1 MQLWTDYEGRTIAE
15 NYPLDKLL
23 RPEGRSAFFSTSNGT
38 GTPAVIRLIEAHFD
52 ESEILNRWRVVTEIN
67 QINLVHLKKY
77 GQTTL
82 DETPLVYAVME
93 TTECSLAEVLA
104 DRALTPEEVRQ
115 LATSLVAALEAL
127 HARNLVHEH
136 IEPANVLAV
145 GEVIK
150 LRSDCIREVPATSD
164 DAHQDGKILKA
175 RDVHDL
181 VLVLLQSLTQQ
192 RTLPSGSSLPAPFDA
207 IIRNGISGVWGLP
220 QIATALNPAST
231 PIPAPIQRPTPAPN
245 PSAPSAPAA
254 KSSRPTLV
262 TKPTSQ
268 DTSPA
273 NAPHLA
279 EPITATA
286 TQPIQRQAPVIIP
299 TEATDVRHR
308 IVRPVEPAP
317 QRKGLWIAVVIG
329 AILLALILW
338 HFLSPNTTTQSRA
351 AQPITTLAAT
361 QPADPAATRSAP
373 SSAPAAERSR
383 PAVGAKVG
391 SQPEPTTNTR
401 DQWRVV
407 AYTYN
412 HEDQAQKKAATI
424 AKRHASLNPE
434 VFTPNGHAPYLVT
447 LGGPMTRDEA
457 NAFRQKAHAEGL
469 PRDIYT
475 QNYAR

>member
-15 NYPLDKLL
+15 AYPLDKLL

-52 ESEILNRWRVVTEIN
+52 ESEILNRWRVVAEIN

-93 TTECSLAEVLA
+93 TTEANLAEVLA
-104 DRALTPEEVRQ
+104 ERPLTSEETRQ
-115 LATSLVAALEAL
+115 VATSLVAALEAL

-136 IEPANVLAV
+136 IEPANVLAA
-145 GEVIK
+145 GEVVK

-164 DAHQDGKILKA
+164 DPQQDGKILKA

-181 VLVLLQSLTQQ
+181 ALVLLQCLTQQ
-192 RTLPSGSSLPAPFDA
+192 RTMPPGKTLPTPFDD

-220 QIATALNPAST
+220 QIAATLNPTST
-231 PIPAPIQRPTPAPN
+231 RTPSPTQQRSAGAPAPRPTT
-245 PSAPSAPAA
+245 PSAPAA
-254 KSSRPTLV
+254 EPPRPTLV
-262 TKPTSQ
+262 TKANSQ
-268 DTSPA
+268 DASPA
-273 NAPHLA
+273 RAIA
-279 EPITATA
+279 EPVTATPSK
-286 TQPIQRQAPVIIP
+286 PIQSPAPITIP
-299 TEATDVRHR
+299 RDTKDVRHR
-308 IVRPVEPAP
+308 LTSQAEPDP
-317 QRKGLWIAVVIG
+317 QPRKGLWIAAAIG
-329 AILLALILW
+329 AILLAFLLW
-338 HFLSPNTTTQSRA
+338 HFLSPNTAQSSST

-361 QPADPAATRSAP
+361 TQPNTASAPPNEAAATAASSP
-373 SSAPAAERSR
+373 SN
-383 PAVGAKVG
+383 GA
-391 SQPEPTTNTR
+391 R

-412 HEDQAQKKAATI
+412 HQNQAQKKVATI
-424 AKRHASLNPE
+424 AKRHPSLNPE

-457 NAFRQKAHAEGL
+457 TAFKQKARADGL

-475 QNYAR
+475 QNYTTR